1 ASGCSLVFMGN
12 IDWDVNEGLEI
23 DRTIPRFAK
32 DPAFM
37 DRIHGLIPGWRLPKI
52 TGEEHLA
59 KGKGL
64 ALDYLGS
71 VLHELRMMNFREE
84 VKGLVDI
91 VGNPSIR
98 DQQAVIRL
106 LSGFLKIL
114 YPDMNF
120 DGLLLPK
127 IVQIVEEMRGI
138 IRKWLAAKLPHEYGE
153 DFEVVLIG

>member
-1 ASGCSLVFMGN
+1 
-12 IDWDVNEGLEI
+12 
-23 DRTIPRFAK
+23 
-32 DPAFM
+32 
-37 DRIHGLIPGWRLPKI
+37 
-52 TGEEHLA
+52 LA

-120 DGLLLPK
+120 DGSLLPK
-127 IVQIVEEMRGI
+127 IVQMVEEMRGI
-138 IRKWLAAKLPHEYGE
+138 VRKWLAAKLPHEYGE
-153 DFEVVLIG
+153 DFEVVLLS